1 MKMKLKEFAAVL
13 YSRSN
18 VVVTSVN
25 DLGNYFEGD
34 SIELRHKSE
43 LQERE
48 IDMVIVRAD
57 RVAIYVK

>member
-1 MKMKLKEFAAVL
+1 MKLKELAAVL

-25 DLGNYFEGD
+25 NPGNYFEGD
-34 SIELRHKSE
+34 SIELRHNAE

-48 IDMVIVRAD
+48 IDMVIVRED

>member
-1 MKMKLKEFAAVL
+1 MKIKELSAVL

-25 DLGNYFEGD
+25 ELGNYFEGD
-34 SIELRHKSE
+34 SVELRHNAE

-48 IDMVIVRAD
+48 IEMVVVRAD
-57 RVAIYVK
+57 RFAIYVK

>member
-1 MKMKLKEFAAVL
+1 MKLKELSAVL
-13 YSRSN
+13 YSRSK

-25 DLGNYFEGD
+25 EIGNQFEGD
-34 SIELRHKSE
+34 SVELKHNAE

-48 IDMVIVRAD
+48 IDMVVVRED

>member
-1 MKMKLKEFAAVL
+1 MKLKELAAVL
-13 YSRSN
+13 YSRSK
-18 VVVTSVN
+18 VVVTSVKKF
-25 DLGNYFEGD
+25 GNYFEGD
-34 SIELRHKSE
+34 SVELKHNAE

>member
-1 MKMKLKEFAAVL
+1 MKVKELAAVL

-18 VVVTSVN
+18 VVVTSMN
-25 DLGNYFEGD
+25 DLGNFFEGD
-34 SIELRHKSE
+34 SIELRHNAE

-48 IDMVIVRAD
+48 VDMVIVREN

>member
-1 MKMKLKEFAAVL
+1 MKIKELSAVL
-13 YSRSN
+13 YSRSK

-25 DLGNYFEGD
+25 EFGNQFEGD
-34 SIELRHKSE
+34 SVELRHNAE

-48 IDMVIVRAD
+48 IDMVIVREG

>member
-1 MKMKLKEFAAVL
+1 MKLKELAAVL
-13 YSRSN
+13 YSRSK

-25 DLGNYFEGD
+25 VLGIYFEGD
-34 SIELRHKSE
+34 SVELRHNAE

-48 IDMVIVRAD
+48 IDMVIVREG

>member
-1 MKMKLKEFAAVL
+1 MKVKELSAVL
-13 YSRSN
+13 YSRSK

-25 DLGNYFEGD
+25 ELGNYFEGD
-34 SIELRHKSE
+34 SVELKHNAE

>member
-1 MKMKLKEFAAVL
+1 MKVIELSAVL
-13 YSRSN
+13 YSRSK

-25 DLGNYFEGD
+25 VFGNYFEGD
-34 SIELRHKSE
+34 SIELRHNAE

-48 IDMVIVRAD
+48 IDMVVVRAD

>member
-1 MKMKLKEFAAVL
+1 MKVKELSAVL
-13 YSRSN
+13 YSRSK

-34 SIELRHKSE
+34 SVELRHNPE

-48 IDMVIVRAD
+48 IDMVIVREG